1 MNKFYSTSILVSA
14 LALRL
19 TTANAQQNLTL
30 YNMPMVQQSQYAN
43 PAIRPEAR
51 LNIGALPVL
60 TSNYLN
66 FANSG
71 FTLSQVVRQ
80 ENGKTKIDLDNM
92 LSKLGKKNI
101 LSATAE
107 IDLLSFGFKQK
118 QNYWSFSIIEK
129 IDYRMMYPKDL
140 FSLAI
145 QGNAAADNIGR
156 TLNLGLK
163 NDFNAYAEIGVGF
176 NRIIKED
183 KLIIGGKLK
192 YLSGQANLYTKRAN
206 ATLFTDKDS
215 LDITASSDV
224 AIYASA
230 PVTDYKSG
238 SIDTKAFTSFKNNGV
253 GLDLGAQYNLNE
265 KIKLSA
271 SVIDLGFIRWNNHN
285 MSVISDNPNATATF
299 KGVDISQFFLNTTNP
314 DSASVGASI
323 NNTLDSLAKTFNVTT
338 DTNAKAYNSPLFT
351 KVYLGGNYQLNKWSN
366 ASALLYGQFYAKGLR
381 PAVTLGYNVAAKHW
395 LRFSVTYSMLNRS
408 FANVGAGLSINL
420 GGLQW
425 YIVSDNVLGT
435 IVYDKY
441 IQGGNSFIAPSIAKT
456 LNVRFGFNLA
466 IGRKPQDRD
475 KDGIVNKKDECPDVF
490 GLLEFNGCPDKDGD
504 KVPDKIDAC
513 PDVAGLK
520 GFKGCPDTDS
530 DGVEDSKDACPTVAG
545 DKAFNGC
552 PDTDKDG
559 IEDSKD
565 KCPTAAGLAQF
576 EGCPDVDKDGIEDS
590 KDECPT
596 VAGITKY
603 NGCPDT
609 DGDGLADN
617 KDLCPTEAGV
627 LENKGCPYKDKDGD
641 GLLDKDDKCPDVAG
655 PKENNG
661 CPLTDK
667 DGDGVLD
674 KDDDCPTVA
683 GPADNKG
690 CPKIAKEDEAVL
702 AAAFSNLEFETGKD
716 VIKTAS
722 LDELS
727 ALAELLTK
735 KPNWKLKMSGH
746 TDNQG
751 VAKANLDLSKR
762 RAAAVKKFL
771 ASKGIADT
779 RLISE
784 GFGQTKPVADN
795 KTPEGRQRNRRVE
808 MKVIFE

>member
-1 MNKFYSTSILVSA
+1 MNKIYSTSVLVSA
-14 LALRL
+14 LALSL
-19 TTANAQQNLTL
+19 TTAKAQQNLTL

-51 LNIGALPVL
+51 LNIGALPGL

-71 FTLSQVVRQ
+71 FTLSQVVRE
-80 ENGKTKIDLDNM
+80 ENGKTKIDLNNM
-92 LSKLGKKNI
+92 LNKLGKKNI
-101 LSATAE
+101 LSLTGE
-107 IDLLSFGFKQK
+107 VDLLSFGFKQK
-118 QNYWSFSIIEK
+118 QNYWSFSVIEK
-129 IDYRMMYPKDL
+129 IDTRTMYRKDL
-140 FSLAI
+140 FSFLI
-145 QGNAAADNIGR
+145 LGNAHNDNIGE
-156 TLNLGLK
+156 TLNLGIK
-163 NDFNAYAEIGVGF
+163 ADANAYAEVGLGF

-183 KLIIGGKLK
+183 KLIVGGKLK
-192 YLSGQANLYTKRAN
+192 VLFGQANLYTKRAN
-206 ATLFTDKDS
+206 TTIKTDKDS
-215 LDITASSDV
+215 LDITVASDV
-224 AIYASA
+224 AIYAS
-230 PVTDYKSG
+230 Y
-238 SIDTKAFTSFKNNGV
+238 INDTKSLFTNKGL
-253 GLDLGAQYNLNE
+253 GLDLGAQYNITP
-265 KIKLSA
+265 KIKVSA
-271 SVIDLGFIRWNNHN
+271 SVIDLGSIHWKTNTV
-285 MSVISDNPNATATF
+285 SAISDNPNATATF
-299 KGVDISQFFLNTTNP
+299 KGVDISQYFL
-314 DSASVGASI
+314 SATSTDTSAIENGI
-323 NNTLDSLAKTFNVTT
+323 QKNLDSLAKEFNITVDTT
-338 DTNAKAYNSPLFT
+338 SKKAYNSPLFT
-351 KVYLGGNYQLNKWSN
+351 KMYLGGNYQLNKWSN
-366 ASALLYGQFYAKGLR
+366 ASVLLYGQMYAKGIR

-395 LRFSVTYSMLNRS
+395 LRFSLTYSMLNRS

-425 YIVSDNVLGT
+425 HIVSDNVLGT
-435 IVYDKY
+435 VVYDKY
-441 IQGGNSFIAPSIAKT
+441 TSGGSSFIAPSIAKT
-456 LNVRFGFNLA
+456 LNIRFGFNLA

-475 KDGIVNKKDECPDVF
+475 KDGIVNKKDECPDTF

-520 GFKGCPDTDS
+520 GFKGCPDTDA

-545 DKAFNGC
+545 DKAFSGC

-565 KCPTAAGLAQF
+565 KCPKVAGLAQF
-576 EGCPDVDKDGIEDS
+576 EGCPDTDKDGIEDS

-609 DGDGLADN
+609 DNDGLADN
-617 KDLCPTEAGV
+617 KDLCPTEAGAI
-627 LENKGCPYKDKDGD
+627 ENKGCPYKDKDGD

-674 KDDDCPTVA
+674 KDDECPAVA

-716 VIKTAS
+716 VIKTTS
-722 LDELS
+722 LDELT